1 MARITKNFVTLIRTR
16 VKTAIRLILLLF
28 AAASY
33 GQDGPQLRIGRIII
47 ETVDVY
53 SSPEAQNGFFYRAA
67 ARLHVE
73 TRGSIIRKFLLFREG
88 DVYAPSRLEETERN
102 LRAQHYLKSASVT
115 AQPPHDGVVDVL
127 VSTQDAWSIAPET
140 QAGSKGG
147 TSTYGATVSEG
158 NLLGLGKAISLGW
171 DKQVD
176 RTRIAFDY
184 SDPMFFKGYWDTRVT
199 YGHTSDGNDHRLA
212 LRRPFYSFSTPW
224 AMELSFLGF
233 RRDDRLY
240 TESFTSA
247 RFAHEMRRAVASW
260 GWAINPSDTVANRIV
275 TGLRFDRD
283 RFATRETFAASTPPP
298 DRDYRYLFAR
308 FDHAEN
314 NFVKMNFINKDV
326 RFEDFNLGRQYSVEA
341 AVSPRITGARVNS
354 GFTSVTYSDGVCTG
368 PSGFILPSASIQS
381 RFDGG
386 VRNAIVRG
394 SIYGVKRTGD
404 THPSTFVGRI
414 AINNGWR
421 LDGEDQF
428 FADGATGLRGYR
440 THAFSGSRSIVIN
453 AEQRL
458 YLGRELLQL
467 YSPGI
472 VAFADAGN
480 ATYGGLAELMRLK
493 IDVGLGIRIG
503 LPRTPKNLF
512 RLDLAYALNRD
523 ARGKRGL
530 LVSFSSGQAF

>member
-1 MARITKNFVTLIRTR
+1 VARITKNFVTLIRTR
-16 VKTAIRLILLLF
+16 VKTAIRLILLVF
-28 AAASY
+28 AAASH
-33 GQDGPQLRIGRIII
+33 GQDAPQLRIGKIII
-47 ETVDVY
+47 DTVDVY
-53 SSPEAQNGFFYRAA
+53 SNPEAQNGFFYRAA

-73 TRGSIIRKFLLFREG
+73 TRGSVIRKFLLFREG
-88 DVYAPSRLEETERN
+88 DAYSPERLEETERN

-127 VSTQDAWSIAPET
+127 VSTQDAWTIAPET

-147 TSTYGATVSEG
+147 TSTYGATISEG
-158 NLLGLGKAISLGW
+158 NLLGLGKEISVGW
-171 DKQVD
+171 DKEVD

-184 SDPMFFKGYWDTRVT
+184 ADPMIFRDYWNAHVT

-224 AMELSFLGF
+224 ATEMSFLGF

-240 TESFTSA
+240 TESFTTA
-247 RFAHEMRRAVASW
+247 VFAHEMRRAVASW
-260 GWAINPSDTVANRIV
+260 GWAINPSDKVANRIV

-283 RFATRETFAASTPPP
+283 RFSETFAAFTPPP

-308 FDHAEN
+308 FDHAESS
-314 NFVKMNFINKDV
+314 FVKMDFVNKDV

-341 AVSPRITGARVNS
+341 AVSPRITGAPVNS
-354 GFTSVTYSDGVCTG
+354 GYTSVSFSDGISTG
-368 PSGFILPSASIQS
+368 PTGFVLHSASVQS

-386 VRNAIVRG
+386 VQNAIVQG

-404 THPSTFVGRI
+404 RHPSTFVGRI

-428 FADGATGLRGYR
+428 FADGVTGLRGYR
-440 THAFSGSRSIVIN
+440 TYAFSGSRSIVIN

-480 ATYGGLAELMRLK
+480 ATYGGLRDLMRLK
-493 IDVGLGIRIG
+493 IDVGVGIRIG

-523 ARGKRGL
+523 PRGKRGL